1 MTRRKNLI
9 GALSIGA
16 AVIAAAQIPEPPT
29 TVLFFLG
36 LAGLIGL
43 AARSPLR
50 SDVE

>member
-9 GALSIGA
+9 GALLIGA
-16 AVIAAAQIPEPPT
+16 AVIAAAQITEPPASA
-29 TVLFFLG
+29 LFFLG
-36 LAGLIGL
+36 LAGLIGQ